1 MTLRIWHL
9 RFRGWTGAA
18 SAERRY
24 DWYSDHVVMAADEA
38 SARALARCGD
48 ECDRHVP
55 PGATALPGLVC
66 VWADPAR
73 TTCTA
78 LGTADLWQSAGRVA
92 STFHAG

>member
-9 RFRGWTGAA
+9 RFLGWSGHDP
-18 SAERRY
+18 AERRY
-24 DWYSDHVVMAADEA
+24 DWYSDHVVIAADEA
-38 SARALARCGD
+38 AARALAKCGD

-55 PGATALPGLVC
+55 PGVAAPAGLVC

-73 TTCTA
+73 STCTA
-78 LGTADLWQSAGRVA
+78 LGTADLRQAAGRVA